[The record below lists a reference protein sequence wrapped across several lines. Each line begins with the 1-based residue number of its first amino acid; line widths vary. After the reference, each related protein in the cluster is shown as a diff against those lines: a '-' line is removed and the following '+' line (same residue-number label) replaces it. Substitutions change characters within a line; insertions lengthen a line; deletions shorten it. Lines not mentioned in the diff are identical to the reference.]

1 MNAAPNQTATGS
13 DTMTTIT
20 KLQADLFSTG
30 INTLTQQEISEGFL
44 EAGTLVKDACKI
56 GDNMRFLA
64 STDGGS
70 CWCHER
76 ANADEFA
83 TAAPNASFR
92 TINY

>member
-1 MNAAPNQTATGS
+1 MKAI
-13 DTMTTIT
+13 TTLT
-20 KLQADLFSTG
+20 SALFSTG
-30 INTLTQQEISEGFL
+30 INALTQQEISEGFL

-83 TAAPNASFR
+83 TSAPNASFR